1 MKCRSSQDNCIK
13 QQQLLFPIGHTTLT
27 TVHCTTTRGVNGTS
41 WKFSQYSER
50 APIQNLQYT
59 MPNECLNSV
68 LRFRE
73 MSLTALTSA
82 LLLRRAHIK
91 SDSSQ
96 HKLFDKTVS
105 AVIYHHGLASHRRCR
120 GELTNH
126 LPHQSQS
133 SYTYKRNQQ
142 TNQTLLRHGAGSFF
156 TILKRVLN
164 ASAGKNTIHIIEH
177 WIKVRMDIL
186 NNFIFIRKKCITST
200 FILVKK
206 LHICSR

>member
-13 QQQLLFPIGHTTLT
+13 RQQLLFPIGHTTLT
-27 TVHCTTTRGVNGTS
+27 TVHCTTTRAVNETS
-41 WKFSQYSER
+41 WEFSQYSVYF
-50 APIQNLQYT
+50 QYT

-105 AVIYHHGLASHRRCR
+105 AVIYHHGLASLHRCR
-120 GELTNH
+120 GELATNH
-126 LPHQSQS
+126 LPTQSQS
-133 SYTYKRNQQ
+133 SYTYKRNQR
-142 TNQTLLRHGAGSFF
+142 TSETLLRHGEGSFF
-156 TILKRVLN
+156 LQFW
-164 ASAGKNTIHIIEH
+164 SE
-177 WIKVRMDIL
+177 
-186 NNFIFIRKKCITST
+186 C
-200 FILVKK
+200 
-206 LHICSR
+206 

>member
-13 QQQLLFPIGHTTLT
+13 EQQLLFPIGHTTLT
-27 TVHCTTTRGVNGTS
+27 TVHCTTTRAVNETS
-41 WKFSQYSER
+41 WEFSQYSVYF
-50 APIQNLQYT
+50 QYT

-82 LLLRRAHIK
+82 PLRRRAHIK

-120 GELTNH
+120 GDGELTTNH
-126 LPHQSQS
+126 LTTFLSRARAVTLT
-133 SYTYKRNQQ
+133 YTQPPTPTKHFYVMEI
-142 TNQTLLRHGAGSFF
+142 GAFLQFWS
-156 TILKRVLN
+156 
-164 ASAGKNTIHIIEH
+164 E
-177 WIKVRMDIL
+177 
-186 NNFIFIRKKCITST
+186 C
-200 FILVKK
+200 
-206 LHICSR
+206 

>member
-13 QQQLLFPIGHTTLT
+13 EQQLLFPIGHTTLT
-27 TVHCTTTRGVNGTS
+27 TVHCTTTRAVNETS
-41 WKFSQYSER
+41 WEFSQYSVYF
-50 APIQNLQYT
+50 QYT

-120 GELTNH
+120 GELT
-126 LPHQSQS
+126 
-133 SYTYKRNQQ
+133 
-142 TNQTLLRHGAGSFF
+142 TNQLTTFLTRARAVTLTYATNEPTKHFYVMEMGAFLQFWS
-156 TILKRVLN
+156 
-164 ASAGKNTIHIIEH
+164 E
-177 WIKVRMDIL
+177 
-186 NNFIFIRKKCITST
+186 C
-200 FILVKK
+200 
-206 LHICSR
+206 

>member
-1 MKCRSSQDNCIK
+1 
-13 QQQLLFPIGHTTLT
+13 
-27 TVHCTTTRGVNGTS
+27 
-41 WKFSQYSER
+41 
-50 APIQNLQYT
+50 

-120 GELTNH
+120 GELT
-126 LPHQSQS
+126 
-133 SYTYKRNQQ
+133 
-142 TNQTLLRHGAGSFF
+142 TNQLTTFLTRARAVTLAYATNEPTKHFYVMEKGAIF

-200 FILVKK
+200 FILVKNCIFFQDK
-206 LHICSR
+206 Y

>member
-1 MKCRSSQDNCIK
+1 MKLRESFHNIRRGR
-13 QQQLLFPIGHTTLT
+13 LLNFL
-27 TVHCTTTRGVNGTS
+27 
-41 WKFSQYSER
+41 
-50 APIQNLQYT
+50 YT

-133 SYTYKRNQQ
+133 SYTYKRNQR
-142 TNQTLLRHGAGSFF
+142 TSETLLRHGEGSFF
-156 TILKRVLN
+156 YN
-164 ASAGKNTIHIIEH
+164 FEAS
-177 WIKVRMDIL
+177 V
-186 NNFIFIRKKCITST
+186 KCICWQKYNT
-200 FILVKK
+200 
-206 LHICSR
+206 HY